1 MLQLQ
6 LLGST
11 DGRVGSKGVDEDWF
25 TPVAQLVLKLD
36 EIGEVAYTLHFH
48 IVRRIVGG
56 ELVIL
61 YVCKLLS
68 CREWN
73 LHRQCRYIVHL
84 GDVLGYGLAVYAIAI
99 ARDRLLCLSLLD
111 AISARGIEWI
121 FVVAPDTFVVSQSEM
136 KRVYTFCQLRIV
148 YLLADVIRG
157 IRQSFGVSL
166 VIIHPVLVR
175 HDGDYL
181 FLATFIV
188 ASIGCWQIEA
198 TSYSGGT
205 ILAVEGYERIAM
217 FASCQVGDVLLESHV
232 CLLVGL
238 RHLVIE
244 VIVYPVDD
252 FLNRRNRRVIFL
264 DISILITCVE
274 RDVCSCSPSSILVFQ
289 LDVVDMYTDVEG

>member
-1 MLQLQ
+1 M
-6 LLGST
+6 
-11 DGRVGSKGVDEDWF
+11 DIR
-25 TPVAQLVLKLD
+25 
-36 EIGEVAYTLHFH
+36 
-48 IVRRIVGG
+48 
-56 ELVIL
+56 
-61 YVCKLLS
+61 S
-68 CREWN
+68 C
-73 LHRQCRYIVHL
+73 
-84 GDVLGYGLAVYAIAI
+84 
-99 ARDRLLCLSLLD
+99 S
-111 AISARGIEWI
+111 
-121 FVVAPDTFVVSQSEM
+121 DTFVVSQSEM

-205 ILAVEGYERIAM
+205 ITAVEGYERIAM

>member
-1 MLQLQ
+1 MLQFQ

-36 EIGEVAYTLHFH
+36 EIGKVAYTLHFH

-99 ARDRLLCLSLLD
+99 ARNRLLCLSLLG

-121 FVVAPDTFVVSQSEM
+121 FVVAPDTFVVSQPEM

-188 ASIGCWQIEA
+188 VSISCRHIEA
-198 TSYSGGT
+198 TSYSCGAV
-205 ILAVEGYERIAM
+205 LAVESYKRIAM
-217 FASCQVGDVLLESHV
+217 FATCQVGDVLFERHV
-232 CLLVGL
+232 CLRVGL
-238 RHLVIE
+238 CHLV
-244 VIVYPVDD
+244 VVVVVYPVDD
-252 FLNRRNRRVIFL
+252 FLYRRNIGVIFL
-264 DISILITCVE
+264 YISILITCVE
-274 RDVCSCSPSSILVFQ
+274 RNVGGRSPSSILVSQ
-289 LDVVDMYTDVEG
+289 LDMIDVYAD